1 MVSQSSMRPELR
13 HHGLLTT
20 VTALNMTARTH
31 KHTVSSAVYWFRC
44 KKDKKIK
51 RKKEA
56 AVCLYV

>member
-1 MVSQSSMRPELR
+1 
-13 HHGLLTT
+13 
-20 VTALNMTARTH
+20 MTARTH
-31 KHTVSSAVYWFRC
+31 KHTMSSAVYWFRG